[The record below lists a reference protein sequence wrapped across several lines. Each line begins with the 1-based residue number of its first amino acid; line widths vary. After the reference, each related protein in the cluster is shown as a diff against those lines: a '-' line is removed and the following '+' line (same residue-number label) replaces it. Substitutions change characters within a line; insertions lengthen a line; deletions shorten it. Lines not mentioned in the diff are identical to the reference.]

1 MHIKGCQ
8 KRVIVL
14 SSPACE
20 WIEQAYFILKE
31 NTELPPPAEKDM
43 VKAAQKLLLSALT
56 EPERIKREKKRQCFR
71 FACFFL
77 AGVLFAFSGYL
88 IFSLF

>member
-43 VKAAQKLLLSALT
+43 VKAAQKL
-56 EPERIKREKKRQCFR
+56 
-71 FACFFL
+71 
-77 AGVLFAFSGYL
+77 
-88 IFSLF
+88 

>member
-14 SSPACE
+14 SSPECE

-43 VKAAQKLLLSALT
+43 VKVVGRQYAAHAVTASG
-56 EPERIKREKKRQCFR
+56 R
-71 FACFFL
+71 FCNIAKP
-77 AGVLFAFSGYL
+77 SGT
-88 IFSLF
+88 